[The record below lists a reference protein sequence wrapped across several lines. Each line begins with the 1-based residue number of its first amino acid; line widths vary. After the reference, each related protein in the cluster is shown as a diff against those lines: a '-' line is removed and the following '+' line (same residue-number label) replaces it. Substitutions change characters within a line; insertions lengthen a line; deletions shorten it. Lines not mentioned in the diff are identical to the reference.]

1 MCVCVCVCVC
11 VCDDL
16 ELLRYYF
23 NSGFGCALMYEVERQ
38 LQFPTGMYKVYCHCI
53 TYEDVP
59 LVEFILSV
67 FTRMLGESYRRR
79 PGSLLLC

>member
-1 MCVCVCVCVC
+1 MCVC
-11 VCDDL
+11 VCDDP

-38 LQFPTGMYKVYCHCI
+38 LQFPTGVNKIYCYCI

-59 LVEFILSV
+59 LVEFMYFV
-67 FTRMLGESYRRR
+67 FTRMPCESYRKRLR
-79 PGSLLLC
+79 SLLLC